1 MPTTLEKTVREIA
14 VENPATIRIF
24 ESLGIDYCCGGR
36 LSLSEACSRANA
48 DLTRVTELLEA
59 AGRGDETAGSVD
71 WNRKPLAEVIA
82 HIVNT
87 HHAFVRNAIP
97 RIQPLAA
104 RVVAKH
110 GPNHPELPQIESL
123 FEALAHELL
132 SHLMKEEQILFPYI
146 ANMER
151 ASATGGGVPA
161 SCFGTVTRPIA
172 NMVAEHEDAG
182 AILAQ
187 IRELSNGF
195 AAPSGACPSYLN
207 LYMSLEEF
215 EADLHQHIHIENN
228 ILFPRAVAMES
239 ANA

>member
-24 ESLGIDYCCGGR
+24 ESLGIDYCCGGK

-48 DLTRVTELLEA
+48 DLTRVAELLET
-59 AGRGDETAGSVD
+59 AGRNSGAADSVD
-71 WNRKPLAEVIA
+71 WSRKPLAAIIA
-82 HIVNT
+82 HIVDT
-87 HHAFVRNAIP
+87 HHAFVRNEIP
-97 RIQPLAA
+97 RIQSLAG

-110 GPNHPELPQIESL
+110 GPNHPELGQIESL

-146 ANMER
+146 SKMES
-151 ASATGGGVPA
+151 ASATGGSLPA

-182 AILAQ
+182 AILAR
-187 IRELSNGF
+187 IRELTDNF
-195 AAPSGACPSYLN
+195 AVPAGACPSYLN
-207 LYMSLEEF
+207 LYMSLEKF
-215 EADLHQHIHIENN
+215 ERDLHQHIHAENN